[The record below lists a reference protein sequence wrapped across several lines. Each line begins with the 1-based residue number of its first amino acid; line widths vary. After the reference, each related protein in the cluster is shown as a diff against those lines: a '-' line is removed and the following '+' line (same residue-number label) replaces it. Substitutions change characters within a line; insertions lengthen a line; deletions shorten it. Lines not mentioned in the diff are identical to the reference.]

1 MPSQTSSQT
10 SSPFWAWG
18 SQLRS
23 IAALLD
29 LWMGSLW
36 EQLTAG
42 AAPLQGDRFVAWT
55 DRTVGLGLTRGA
67 EPEMN
72 ERSVLGQ
79 LGMRD
84 PVRHQGSFFRP
95 NLVITAQ
102 KKGDAGQPRS
112 ASEGVR
118 SSPARRDSRRDILGI
133 VRRHAGESGIVY
145 CLSRRAV
152 DSLSAWL
159 AGHGV
164 RALAYHAGLTDEA
177 RHRHQDAFA
186 RDECD
191 VVVATVAFGMGIDKS
206 NVRFVVHRDMPKSV
220 EAWYQ
225 EIGRAGRDGLES
237 DCVLLYSWA
246 DVMGY
251 EGFLEGIEDPLLRAE
266 TRAKTVE
273 MFRLADRGG
282 CRHQALA
289 RHFDEA
295 IEPCGA
301 SCDVCRGTGI
311 EDVVAKAPAAAVTP
325 RRTTGAIVNPKL
337 FERLRAVRKRLA
349 EAEGVPAYI
358 VFSDA
363 VLREMAKQAPRSRG
377 ELLAVS
383 GVGPVKLERYGE
395 AFLEALRQG

>member
-1 MPSQTSSQT
+1 
-10 SSPFWAWG
+10 
-18 SQLRS
+18 
-23 IAALLD
+23 
-29 LWMGSLW
+29 
-36 EQLTAG
+36 
-42 AAPLQGDRFVAWT
+42 V
-55 DRTVGLGLTRGA
+55 
-67 EPEMN
+67 
-72 ERSVLGQ
+72 
-79 LGMRD
+79 
-84 PVRHQGSFFRP
+84 
-95 NLVITAQ
+95 
-102 KKGDAGQPRS
+102 
-112 ASEGVR
+112 
-118 SSPARRDSRRDILGI
+118 RRDSRRDILGI

-152 DSLSAWL
+152 DSLTAWL

-164 RALAYHAGLTDEA
+164 RALAYHAGLADEA

-206 NVRFVVHRDMPKSV
+206 NVRFVVHRDMPRSV

-251 EGFLEGIEDPLLRAE
+251 EGFLEGIEDPRLRAE

-282 CRHQALA
+282 CRHQAIA
-289 RHFDEA
+289 RYFDEA
-295 IEPCGA
+295 IAPCGA

-311 EDVVAKAPAAAVTP
+311 EDVVAKAPARRAGRAGGGGEPPEPAAAARS
-325 RRTTGAIVNPKL
+325 RRAGGTIENPEL

-349 EAEGVPAYI
+349 DAEGVPAYI

-363 VLREMAKQAPRSRG
+363 VLREMARQAPRSRG